1 VAATPA
7 TGILT
12 TQKPQKNGTHKK
24 RRKKPSPLAGKE
36 DQPAQFGVMVE
47 PGGLRKVT
55 EEQLEELRQTYKYT
69 GPVYP
74 VKKH

>member
-1 VAATPA
+1 MEPTKKDV
-7 TGILT
+7 
-12 TQKPQKNGTHKK
+12 KNQA
-24 RRKKPSPLAGKE
+24 PLAGKE
-36 DQPAQFGVMVE
+36 DQPALFGVMVE

-55 EEQLEELRQTYKYT
+55 EEQLEELRQIYKYT